1 MSQLQMVQIALDSRK
16 LMRWASERRLGED
29 LGYAVH
35 ALMCDA
41 FQERRLQPFVAEEKM
56 GRVKVLGYGS
66 ATAAEMEQAMA
77 IGAEPEAAA
86 VILSVSSK
94 EMPSEW
100 QAGRRLKFR
109 VRVAPTRQG
118 HREDGRRR
126 EGDALLFEPPGSDRE
141 TTYRAWLASRMEAA
155 AELEA
160 PAMSSFRM
168 IRATRRKL
176 FADGK
181 RPAVTLGLPEAVFE
195 GALRVKD
202 PVSFAELLAHGVGR
216 HRSFGFGALMLK
228 AG

>member
-1 MSQLQMVQIALDSRK
+1 MSQLQMVQLALDTRR
-16 LMRWASERRLGED
+16 LTRWAAERRLGDD

-35 ALMCDA
+35 AVMCDA
-41 FQERRLQPFVAEEKM
+41 FQELRLQPFVAEEKM
-56 GRVKVLGYGS
+56 GRVKVLGYGA
-66 ATAAEMEQAMA
+66 ATAAKMEEALA
-77 IGAEPEAAA
+77 IGAEPEAAS

-94 EMPSEW
+94 AMPSEW
-100 QAGRRLKFR
+100 EAGRRLRFR

-141 TTYRAWLASRMEAA
+141 TTYRTWLESRMADA
-155 AELEA
+155 AELES
-160 PAMSSFRM
+160 PSMSSFRM

-181 RPAVTLGLPEAVFE
+181 RPAVTVGLPEAVFE
-195 GALRVKD
+195 GTLRVKD
-202 PVSFAELLAHGVGR
+202 SASFAQLLAHGVGR

-228 AG
+228 AA